1 MKITDKKI
9 ELLKVVGEFKFL
21 PVRLLIEI
29 LLEKKVFS
37 NWQYVYL
44 VISKLEKE
52 GFLKSSS
59 LGYSS
64 KLVFLSNKGAGLF
77 DVNTNFD
84 YTVNA
89 PKQNQIWRIAN
100 IEHSVSIAEIYLS
113 LLKEHNEVKILS
125 WFGDHQVSFSYTYRS
140 NSTGRKIRKNLMP
153 DSFLVLEK
161 SGKEIPYFLEY
172 DTGTMQRQQLAIK
185 FTRYF
190 EYFAYGDWRENYGQF
205 PNLLF
210 LTERSEKSMQG
221 LIEAIPAVDEL
232 LRNRS
237 KLKESQNILLRGIGL
252 SENINSINSKF
263 IREFLELKF
272 HFNFKNQSWQ
282 KEFLELA

>member
-9 ELLKVVGEFKFL
+9 ELLKMVGEFKFL

-29 LLEKKVFS
+29 LLVKKVFS

-52 GFLKSSS
+52 GLLKSSS

-64 KLVFLSNKGAGLF
+64 KLVFLSNKGASLF
-77 DVNTNFD
+77 GTKANFD
-84 YTVNA
+84 YTVDA

-100 IEHSVSIAEIYLS
+100 IEHSASIAEIYLS
-113 LLKEHNEVKILS
+113 LLKEEVKILN
-125 WFGDHQVSFSYTYRS
+125 WFGDHQVSFNYTYRS
-140 NSTGRKIRKNLMP
+140 NSTGKKVRKNLMP
-153 DSFLVLEK
+153 DSFFVLEK
-161 SGKEIPYFLEY
+161 GNMEIPYFLEY
-172 DTGTMQRQQLAIK
+172 DTGTMQRQQLAVK

-190 EYFAYGDWRENYGQF
+190 EYFAYSDWRERYEQF

-210 LTERSEKSMQG
+210 LTERSEKSMKG
-221 LIEAIPAVDEL
+221 MIEAQVPGVDDL
-232 LRNRS
+232 LRNRA
-237 KLKESQNILLRGIGL
+237 KLKQSQNILIRGIGL

-272 HFNFKNQSWQ
+272 HFNFKNDQWQ